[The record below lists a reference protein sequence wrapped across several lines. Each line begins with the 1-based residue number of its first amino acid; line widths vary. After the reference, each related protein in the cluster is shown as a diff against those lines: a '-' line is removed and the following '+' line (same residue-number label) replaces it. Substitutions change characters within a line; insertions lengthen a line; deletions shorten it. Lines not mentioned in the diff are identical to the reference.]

1 MNQHHPTR
9 IKIPTDTHIT
19 HPVLL
24 AAPGVQEAAAAVEDA
39 QAAQAKLLAARKE
52 AHQKWAANRRK
63 NALKPGYDPG
73 PEPNPGIDFDE
84 RAALAERLNKVT
96 IRLEGVVDANAA
108 GIVEDVRIREEE
120 LLVEARAALDT
131 LSAAATELGRLG
143 RVLQTLDDAAH
154 RPTTRQPR
162 VTVDDLLYLL
172 RKHPDDAAVLDFGDG
187 RTRWLTVGGRS

>member
-1 MNQHHPTR
+1 MNQHQPTR
-9 IKIPTDTHIT
+9 VKIPTDTRIT
-19 HPVLL
+19 HTVLL
-24 AAPGVQEAAAAVEDA
+24 AAPGVQEAAAAAEEA

-63 NALKPGYDPG
+63 NALKPGFDPG
-73 PEPNPGIDFDE
+73 PEPNPTIDFDE
-84 RAALAERLNKVT
+84 RAALAERLNQATV
-96 IRLEGVVDANAA
+96 RLEGIVDANAA
-108 GIVEDVRIREEE
+108 SIVEAVRTREEE

-131 LSAAATELGRLG
+131 LSAAAAELGRLG

-162 VTVDDLLYLL
+162 VTVDDLLYLM

-187 RTRWLTVGGRS
+187 RTRWLTVARRA